1 MFNYCPLL
9 LVKTHIQ
16 PDRDYSNAE
25 INHLQTRQALI
36 LFTMVHNFIF
46 LRICYYQNII
56 IKWQQ
61 MVVTLTISVNQ
72 SYGYDS
78 SGIGT
83 PGD

>member
-36 LFTMVHNFIF
+36 LFTVVHNFIF
-46 LRICYYQNII
+46 LRMCYYQNII
-56 IKWQQ
+56 
-61 MVVTLTISVNQ
+61 
-72 SYGYDS
+72 
-78 SGIGT
+78 
-83 PGD
+83 

>member
-9 LVKTHIQ
+9 LVKAHIQ
-16 PDRDYSNAE
+16 PDRDYSNTE
-25 INHLQTRQALI
+25 INHLHHGSQLHIPTYML
-36 LFTMVHNFIF
+36 LSKYH
-46 LRICYYQNII
+46 

-72 SYGYDS
+72 SYGYGS